1 MGPEVHFNQHN
12 LVIAVV
18 KILIGDKNMRLSV
31 ISEVADPRST
41 NMDGIEISKHDPDIT
56 YSFTDPRSPDLLY
69 SVIFE
74 AAEIVYQNCPHYN
87 DIRQVT
93 NENSYKLDL
102 TVAKDGSP
110 NWSFD
115 KTGRGNFAFVYGKLM
130 TCVIDFLITRDV
142 EAPFIVFSGFS
153 KDMELIY
160 KRLMDRLNN
169 EYPDYT
175 YYPYSDGLYISSRA
189 IEKIEDEDIKDEIFE
204 AISSHSRERDER
216 HKMIRKEK
224 QEKNPRS
231 RGNVL

>member
-1 MGPEVHFNQHN
+1 
-12 LVIAVV
+12 
-18 KILIGDKNMRLSV
+18 
-31 ISEVADPRST
+31 
-41 NMDGIEISKHDPDIT
+41 
-56 YSFTDPRSPDLLY
+56 
-69 SVIFE
+69 
-74 AAEIVYQNCPHYN
+74 
-87 DIRQVT
+87 
-93 NENSYKLDL
+93 
-102 TVAKDGSP
+102 
-110 NWSFD
+110 
-115 KTGRGNFAFVYGKLM
+115 M